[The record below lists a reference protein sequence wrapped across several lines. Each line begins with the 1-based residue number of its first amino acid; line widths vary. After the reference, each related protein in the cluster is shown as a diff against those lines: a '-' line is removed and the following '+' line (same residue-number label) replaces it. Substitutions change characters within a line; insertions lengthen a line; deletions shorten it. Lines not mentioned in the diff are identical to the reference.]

1 MHRNAPKSQ
10 NSTHVYDKDIK
21 LTEKQLKQMQ
31 DNRNRPVVELFKE
44 MQIEGRLQSILL
56 YALGMINE
64 KQEAGGGAETAG
76 PDDVSVRSI
85 DFFRRIAKYLRSI
98 GYYGDSPFMMAN
110 YGSSEYSQA
119 FSRVGSL
126 FRNVYIVN
134 DDLEMQDLETSK
146 EEANSSEEARPLLS
160 SVEMNYNNT
169 PIKLPAAG
177 GVIASI
183 HFLPILE
190 RLLQA
195 PGTLPS
201 ANAPAAMKTR
211 RCLRATIIT
220 KRPLLV
226 SKEAVEAGRSY
237 GSLATFTI
245 PPCPSTL
252 GNVHPVRAYQQ
263 THHIEAAPMGTYL
276 VMLSM
281 ALGSDKGEELT
292 DEALNKNRQVMER
305 VIEELL
311 GFSVAGMHAEGQP
324 ADGNTVWYEFQ
335 GGSQSQEDDKAADTT
350 EKTATEP
357 KTEQQEED
365 EHSAVAG

>member
-1 MHRNAPKSQ
+1 M
-10 NSTHVYDKDIK
+10 
-21 LTEKQLKQMQ
+21 
-31 DNRNRPVVELFKE
+31 
-44 MQIEGRLQSILL
+44 QSILL

-64 KQEAGGGAETAG
+64 RQEVDGGNGGVKGASAG
-76 PDDVSVRSI
+76 DVSVRSI

-134 DDLEMQDLETSK
+134 DDLEIQDVEVAK
-146 EEANSSEEARPLLS
+146 DEAGSSGAARPLLS
-160 SVEMNYNNT
+160 AVEMNYNNT
-169 PIKLPAAG
+169 PIRLPAAG
-177 GVIASI
+177 GVVASI

-190 RLLQA
+190 RLLQS

-201 ANAPAAMKTR
+201 AQAPVAMKTR
-211 RCLRATIIT
+211 HCLRATIVT

-226 SKEAVEAGRSY
+226 SKEVAAAGHSY

-245 PPCPSTL
+245 PPCPETL

-263 THHIEAAPMGTYL
+263 THHIEAAPAGTYL

-281 ALGSDKGEELT
+281 VGSDAAGEALT
-292 DEALNKNRQVMER
+292 DQALSKDRQVMER

-311 GFSVAGMHAEGQP
+311 GFSVAGTHAESP
-324 ADGNTVWYEFQ
+324 PTDGNTVWYDFQ
-335 GGSQSQEDDKAADTT
+335 DGGQGQQDAKAAEVED
-350 EKTATEP
+350 KNAAGS
-357 KTEQQEED
+357 KTEQ
-365 EHSAVAG
+365 